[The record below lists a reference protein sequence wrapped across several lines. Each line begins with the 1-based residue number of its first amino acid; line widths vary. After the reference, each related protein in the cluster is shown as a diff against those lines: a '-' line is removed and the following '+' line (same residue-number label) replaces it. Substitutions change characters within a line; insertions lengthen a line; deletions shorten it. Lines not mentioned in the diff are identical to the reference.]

1 MINWIASQ
9 PSLLRFIKS
18 SAASKN
24 SKLLEQQNNV
34 EAIQNEI
41 QERLAQNRRY
51 AQLIETMVQNE
62 VSDAEISRERDK
74 MRQSIASVY
83 SATADYTRRLLW
95 LELHRTLAIDGFVM
109 PDQLIELRRDVD
121 YGLLNLDGL
130 DDLEG
135 ALDTDVDPF
144 ERLGIRLEEF
154 M

>member
-1 MINWIASQ
+1 MSQ
-9 PSLLRFIKS
+9 PGLLKFIKA

-24 SKLLEQQNNV
+24 AKLLEQQNNV

-51 AQLIETMVQNE
+51 AQLIETMTQNE
-62 VSDAEISRERDK
+62 VTDAEITRERDK

-109 PDQLIELRRDVD
+109 PDELIELRRDID
-121 YGLLNLDGL
+121 YGLLNVRGL
-130 DDLEG
+130 EKLEN
-135 ALDTDVDPF
+135 ALDTDDDPF
-144 ERLGIRLEEF
+144 DRLGIKLEEH